1 MTVGTRTKRK
11 PDIEAD
17 SKRMDDDT
25 KAMLYQGASISQLNV
40 LFGMDNRT
48 ISAKLFGLEPTG
60 KRAGAPIYSVREA
73 AALLIAPSLDL
84 EDVEILATYVRKMDH
99 TKLPT
104 LLSKEFWSAMRA
116 KQIYEENAADLWRT
130 EQVVEVYG
138 DLVKSVRMPLILAK
152 DSIANEMELD
162 DRAQKIFDRIIDQTL
177 EDLHDAV
184 VKQFGTRATAPAV
197 EDDDF

>member
-1 MTVGTRTKRK
+1 MTVGKTKVRS
-11 PDIEAD
+11 DSVAD
-17 SKRMDDDT
+17 SKIMDDAT
-25 KAMLYQGASISQLNV
+25 KSMLYQGASISQLNI

-48 ISAKLFGLEPTG
+48 VAAKLFGLEPVG
-60 KRAGAPIYSVREA
+60 KRAGAAIYSVREA

-84 EDVEILATYVRKMDH
+84 ADVEVLATYVRKMDH

-104 LLSKEFWSAMRA
+104 LLSKEFWAAMRV

-130 EQVVEVYG
+130 DRVVEVYG

-152 DSIANEMELD
+152 DAISNEMELD

-184 VKQFGTRATAPAV
+184 VKQFGTRAATAAV
-197 EDDDF
+197 DHDDF

>member
-1 MTVGTRTKRK
+1 MTVGKTKVRS
-11 PDIEAD
+11 D
-17 SKRMDDDT
+17 SVANSKIMDDAT
-25 KAMLYQGASISQLNV
+25 KSMLYQGASISQLNI

-48 ISAKLFGLEPTG
+48 VAAKLFGLEPVG
-60 KRAGAPIYSVREA
+60 KRAGAAIYSVREA

-84 EDVEILATYVRKMDH
+84 ADVEVLATYVRKMDH

-104 LLSKEFWSAMRA
+104 LLSKEFWAAMRA

-130 EQVVEVYG
+130 DRVVEVYG

-152 DSIANEMELD
+152 DAISNEMELD

-184 VKQFGTRATAPAV
+184 VKQFGTRAATAAV
-197 EDDDF
+197 DHDDF

>member
-1 MTVGTRTKRK
+1 MTVGKTKVRS
-11 PDIEAD
+11 D
-17 SKRMDDDT
+17 SVANSKLMDDAT
-25 KAMLYQGASISQLNV
+25 KSMLYQGASISQLNI

-48 ISAKLFGLEPTG
+48 VAAKLFGLEPVG
-60 KRAGAPIYSVREA
+60 KRAGAAIYSVREA

-84 EDVEILATYVRKMDH
+84 ADVEVLATYVRKMDH

-104 LLSKEFWSAMRA
+104 LLSKEFWAAMRA

-130 EQVVEVYG
+130 DRVVEVYG

-152 DSIANEMELD
+152 DAISNEMELD

-184 VKQFGTRATAPAV
+184 VKQFGTRAATAAV
-197 EDDDF
+197 DHDDF

>member
-1 MTVGTRTKRK
+1 MTVGKTKVRS
-11 PDIEAD
+11 DSVAD
-17 SKRMDDDT
+17 SKIMDDAT
-25 KAMLYQGASISQLNV
+25 KSMLYQGASISQLNI

-48 ISAKLFGLEPTG
+48 VAAKLFGLEPVG
-60 KRAGAPIYSVREA
+60 KRAGAAIYSVREA

-84 EDVEILATYVRKMDH
+84 ADVEVLATYVRKMDH

-104 LLSKEFWSAMRA
+104 LLSKEFWAAMRA

-130 EQVVEVYG
+130 DRVVEVYG

-152 DSIANEMELD
+152 DAISNEMELD

-184 VKQFGTRATAPAV
+184 VKQFGTRAATAAV
-197 EDDDF
+197 DHDDF